1 MIIITVSSSEGSDIN
16 CISGPSFICQDVINL
31 IVRRPMRRSS
41 CVFMNVAM
49 WVGTLYSWQ
58 ISWCSNVY

>member
-49 WVGTLYSWQ
+49 WVGTLYS
-58 ISWCSNVY
+58 